1 VCLVVWQEASPAAV
15 PAGKLTA
22 TSNKYRIGLMWLG
35 RPPRLTSCL
44 VHRRQA
50 SRLSHPINIA
60 KAISRIT
67 NPCLLSVVVLVLI
80 ACTNSSELGST
91 VSHVAVIALGLVLL
105 PIAYVLIRM
114 AKGGTRAERLG
125 DLVDF
130 LKEHP
135 KDVGTLGMV
144 FGLPCT
150 VLLVYLKAPSF
161 LVATLT
167 CLLVC
172 SLLIALVRGLYKV
185 SYHLAGVTC
194 LIIMSAALWGPIFFV
209 TVVIIPLIVWARYL
223 LREHTLAQMITGS
236 VLGVVVCV
244 VALYSFGLM

>member
-1 VCLVVWQEASPAAV
+1 
-15 PAGKLTA
+15 
-22 TSNKYRIGLMWLG
+22 M
-35 RPPRLTSCL
+35 
-44 VHRRQA
+44 
-50 SRLSHPINIA
+50 SRPINIA
-60 KAISRIT
+60 KAISRVT
-67 NPCLLSVVVLVLI
+67 NPCFLSVVILALM

-91 VSHVAVIALGLVLL
+91 VSHIAVIALGLVLL

-135 KDVGTLGMV
+135 RDVGALGMV

-150 VLLVYLKAPSF
+150 VLLVYLEAPSF

-167 CLLVC
+167 SLLVC
-172 SLLIALVRGLYKV
+172 SLLIALVRGLYRV

-194 LIIMSAALWGPIFFV
+194 LIIMSAALWGPVLFTAVI
-209 TVVIIPLIVWARYL
+209 IIPLIVWARYL
-223 LREHTLAQMITGS
+223 LREHTFNQMMTGS